1 MEIFSRHEH
10 ENSSNCKKHKILH
23 CILHATLQ
31 VATLA
36 AALITLNEVEKLN
49 KSVAQLERR
58 RK

>member
-10 ENSSNCKKHKILH
+10 QKDSSCHRHHLLH

-36 AALITLNEVEKLN
+36 AALITLNEVDKLR
-49 KSVAQLERR
+49 KDVKLIR

>member
-10 ENSSNCKKHKILH
+10 EKDSSCRRHHLLH

-36 AALITLNEVEKLN
+36 AALITLNEVDKLR
-49 KSVAQLERR
+49 KDVKLIR